1 MSEHPLQHAPVADL
15 RHHRVML
22 RQLVPVVLLP
32 GAIYFIAMQWVPVLV
47 ALAIASSVPFLD
59 MIVRVIRRQRLRP
72 LSVGVVALAG
82 LSIGLA
88 LGLRSP
94 MFILARGAIVSGL
107 QGDRN
112 LQVALPTED
121 DARASV
127 KHGRTSVAAII
138 PSGFGDAAGQAFF
151 GSAPKPALDRLYDP
165 SRSAEVAMVRGMLT
179 EHVMQAVSREIFG
192 GAQGR
197 QYVERMLPQIE
208 ASQSLPPDQKRLLT
222 EMLRWC
228 RSSTTARIRPRRPPD
243 PGCRC
248 RTRSASR
255 R

>member
-1 MSEHPLQHAPVADL
+1 MVFTVLAAMVRKDLLLFFAD
-15 RHHRVML
+15 RRSVIMAFA
-22 RQLVPVVLLP
+22 VP
-32 GAIYFIAMQWVPVLV
+32 ILV
-47 ALAIASSVPFLD
+47 ASFFGSVFSGSSSDAEPARIAIAIIDDDGSTIS
-59 MIVRVIRRQRLRP
+59 R
-72 LSVGVVALAG
+72 
-82 LSIGLA
+82 
-88 LGLRSP
+88 
-94 MFILARGAIVSGL
+94 AIVSGL

-151 GSAPKPALDRLYDP
+151 GSAPKPAVDRLYDP
-165 SRSAEVAMVRGMLT
+165 SRGAEVAMVRGMLT

-243 PGCRC
+243 PDCRC